1 MKDKIKKVKIT
12 TLIAVILMVAGFLL
26 PPVGIIDNSVL
37 IAGSLLLLFNVVERG
52 ADVVIER
59 NNTKV
64 KIDNPNN

>member
-12 TLIAVILMVAGFLL
+12 TLIAVLLMVAGFLL